1 MVCAMH
7 ARTHACTHAWPAV
20 RTCTTGPRR
29 RCLLDR
35 RNLPEG
41 EHVGDDSDAAD
52 VAWPSMP
59 SGAERHRQHS
69 QRLPAVGEQPGRRP
83 LRALPRYTRMH
94 ARANA
99 HARAQARTR
108 GGRAGPCAGTPGSDC
123 SRCDNGPAPAFK
135 PPCDGCMGND
145 HFHAVR
151 DVVRVPSHLPPGKYV
166 LSWRYD
172 CEATAQ
178 VAPDIG

>member
-1 MVCAMH
+1 MTETARWCA
-7 ARTHACTHAWPAV
+7 RCTHACMHAWPAV

-35 RNLPEG
+35 RNLSEG
-41 EHVGDDSDAAD
+41 EHVVDDSDAAD
-52 VAWPSMP
+52 MAWPSMP

-108 GGRAGPCAGTPGSDC
+108 GGVPGRAQ
-123 SRCDNGPAPAFK
+123 AP
-135 PPCDGCMGND
+135 P
-145 HFHAVR
+145 
-151 DVVRVPSHLPPGKYV
+151 
-166 LSWRYD
+166 
-172 CEATAQ
+172 EATAAAATTVQ
-178 VAPDIG
+178 RRRSSRHATAVWGTITFTPFGTW

>member
-1 MVCAMH
+1 MHGLLSVRARQVHVDGVFLTEGTYPKGSMWAMIPMPPTWLGPRCLPGPNDTDSTPN
-7 ARTHACTHAWPAV
+7 ACQPWESSLVDGPCVPCPGTLACTHE
-20 RTCTTGPRR
+20 RTHT
-29 RCLLDR
+29 
-35 RNLPEG
+35 
-41 EHVGDDSDAAD
+41 
-52 VAWPSMP
+52 
-59 SGAERHRQHS
+59 
-69 QRLPAVGEQPGRRP
+69 
-83 LRALPRYTRMH
+83 RARKL
-94 ARANA
+94 A
-99 HARAQARTR
+99 HR